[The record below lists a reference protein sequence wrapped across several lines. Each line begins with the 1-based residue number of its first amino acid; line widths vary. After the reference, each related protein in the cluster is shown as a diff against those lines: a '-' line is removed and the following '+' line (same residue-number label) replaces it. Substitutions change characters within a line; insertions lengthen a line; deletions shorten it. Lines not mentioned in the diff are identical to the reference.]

1 MYSDQPRNHTC
12 PELTEQEFKRLSGIV
27 NQIRINMKKLKGG
40 SYAFSECEFIF
51 DIDNGVYRA
60 FITLIEKFDRISSE
74 RGREILRNTNYYQRR
89 RQGG

>member
-12 PELTEQEFKRLSGIV
+12 PELTEQEFKILSGIV
-27 NQIRINMKKLKGG
+27 NQIRTNTKKLKGG
-40 SYAFSECEFIF
+40 SCAFSECEFVF

-74 RGREILRNTNYYQRR
+74 RGREILRNTNYYKNRR
-89 RQGG
+89 